1 MRAIK
6 IYHPPG
12 RDAPYETFLAS
23 LDPKLRL
30 KLRRQLFLLAYSP
43 QIELK
48 EPHYKHFALER
59 YSDFY
64 ELREKHQILVRIIF
78 TMYDG
83 DILLLAPFVK
93 KEARDTMRSLERSIR
108 MLADIREHPDYAVN
122 YNFWEET
129 KKP

>member
-12 RDAPYETFLAS
+12 RDAPIEQFFAS
-23 LDPKLRL
+23 LDHKLRL

-48 EPHYKHFALER
+48 EPHYKRFSLER
-59 YSDFY
+59 YSGFC
-64 ELREKHQILVRIIF
+64 ELREKHQVLVRIIF
-78 TMYDG
+78 TIYDG

-93 KEARDTMRSLERSIR
+93 KETRDTMRALERSIR
-108 MLADIREHPDYAVN
+108 MLADVREHPDYAVN
-122 YNFWEET
+122 YNFWED
-129 KKP
+129 KKKQ

>member
-12 RDAPYETFLAS
+12 RDAPFEAFLAS
-23 LDPKLRL
+23 LDHKLRL

-48 EPHYKHFALER
+48 EPHYKRFALER
-59 YSDFY
+59 YSGFC
-64 ELREKHQILVRIIF
+64 ELREKHQVHVRIIF

-93 KEARDTMRSLERSIR
+93 KETRDTMRALERSIR
-108 MLADIREHPDYAVN
+108 ILADVRENPDYAVN
-122 YNFWEET
+122 YNFWEDK

>member
-12 RDAPYETFLAS
+12 RDAPVEAFFAS
-23 LDPKLRL
+23 LDHKLRL

-48 EPHYKHFALER
+48 EPHYKRFALER
-59 YSDFY
+59 YSGFC
-64 ELREKHQILVRIIF
+64 ELREKHQVLVRIIF

-93 KEARDTMRSLERSIR
+93 KETRDTMRALERSIR
-108 MLADIREHPDYAVN
+108 MLADVREHPDYAVN
-122 YNFWEET
+122 YNFWEDK

>member
-12 RDAPYETFLAS
+12 RDAPIEQFFAS
-23 LDPKLRL
+23 LDHKLRL

-48 EPHYKHFALER
+48 EPHFKHFALER
-59 YSDFY
+59 YSGFC

-83 DILLLAPFVK
+83 DILLLTPFVK
-93 KEARDTMRSLERSIR
+93 KEKRDTMKALERSIR
-108 MLADIREHPDYAVN
+108 MLAEVREHPDYAVN
-122 YNFWEET
+122 YNFWEDK